1 MYLYDRVCIPTMQF
15 GWNSLVRHC
24 RAMQISGE
32 IERSD
37 IPFEGEESFEGE
49 LSEAASQDQERD
61 INDDVIVVGELYT
74 ASWCRHLLTFT
85 LS

>member
-1 MYLYDRVCIPTMQF
+1 
-15 GWNSLVRHC
+15 
-24 RAMQISGE
+24 MQISGE

-37 IPFEGEESFEGE
+37 IPFEGEEGFEGE

-74 ASWCRHLLTFT
+74 AS
-85 LS
+85 